1 MLTSDS
7 LGREKLRTADEGM
20 TAPVDVSPARR
31 FPSPRAGL
39 AKQRQSNHGRSKRRC
54 PGDRRVRLLVN
65 LFNRDDDPQ
74 GMAPRKLGSGRMAVR
89 PATFTL
95 ERANPPYRK
104 KNRACPRTGGASRGD
119 RHRRALLESGVQEQ
133 RRQERLQKIAEK
145 VSDPVYWPSNRVTT
159 LDAKFQLSTKWLPDQ
174 TTNGSA
180 NYKNGE
186 LKYKLNIRGYPKAL
200 EEAWRSEFNSSYFI
214 TIHLLDKDDFE
225 ITSLEIT
232 LDQLT
237 RTVNPKGDGIG
248 FSIQG
253 AEKMSLWTYRRIDDW
268 KISWNL

>member
-1 MLTSDS
+1 M
-7 LGREKLRTADEGM
+7 
-20 TAPVDVSPARR
+20 PRR
-31 FPSPRAGL
+31 PEN
-39 AKQRQSNHGRSKRRC
+39 Q
-54 PGDRRVRLLVN
+54 
-65 LFNRDDDPQ
+65 
-74 GMAPRKLGSGRMAVR
+74 APRQPPQPRRRPLRHGSPKTGFRTNGR
-89 PATFTL
+89 PAGDFHIG
-95 ERANPPYRK
+95 ESEPPVREEK
-104 KNRACPRTGGASRGD
+104 PRLPSHWWRFSRRSASAGTTGIRGFRSRGAKSGC
-119 RHRRALLESGVQEQ
+119 RRSPKG
-133 RRQERLQKIAEK
+133 ERFRVL
-145 VSDPVYWPSNRVTT
+145 PSNRVTT

-200 EEAWRSEFNSSYFI
+200 KEAWRSEFNSSYFI

-248 FSIQG
+248 FSMQG
-253 AEKMSLWTYRRIDDW
+253 AEKMSLRTYRRIDDW

>member
-1 MLTSDS
+1 M
-7 LGREKLRTADEGM
+7 
-20 TAPVDVSPARR
+20 PRR
-31 FPSPRAGL
+31 PES
-39 AKQRQSNHGRSKRRC
+39 Q
-54 PGDRRVRLLVN
+54 
-65 LFNRDDDPQ
+65 
-74 GMAPRKLGSGRMAVR
+74 APRQPPQPRRRPSRHGSPKTGFRTNGRPPSDFHIGESEPPVR
-89 PATFTL
+89 
-95 ERANPPYRK
+95 EEK
-104 KNRACPRTGGASRGD
+104 PRLPSHWWRFSRRSASAGTT
-119 RHRRALLESGVQEQ
+119 GVQEQ

-225 ITSLEIT
+225 ITSLESRST
-232 LDQLT
+232 
-237 RTVNPKGDGIG
+237 
-248 FSIQG
+248 S
-253 AEKMSLWTYRRIDDW
+253 
-268 KISWNL
+268 

>member
-1 MLTSDS
+1 
-7 LGREKLRTADEGM
+7 
-20 TAPVDVSPARR
+20 
-31 FPSPRAGL
+31 
-39 AKQRQSNHGRSKRRC
+39 
-54 PGDRRVRLLVN
+54 
-65 LFNRDDDPQ
+65 
-74 GMAPRKLGSGRMAVR
+74 MAPQKPGSGRMASHWR
-89 PATFTL
+89 
-95 ERANPPYRK
+95 ERT
-104 KNRACPRTGGASRGD
+104 PRTGRKTASALALV
-119 RHRRALLESGVQEQ
+119 ALLAAIGIGGYYWYQGVQEQ

-200 EEAWRSEFNSSYFI
+200 EEAWRSEFNSSCFI
-214 TIHLLDKDDFE
+214 TVHLLDKDDFE

>member
-1 MLTSDS
+1 
-7 LGREKLRTADEGM
+7 
-20 TAPVDVSPARR
+20 
-31 FPSPRAGL
+31 
-39 AKQRQSNHGRSKRRC
+39 
-54 PGDRRVRLLVN
+54 
-65 LFNRDDDPQ
+65 
-74 GMAPRKLGSGRMAVR
+74 MAPRKLGSGRMAVR

-95 ERANPPYRK
+95 ERAP
-104 KNRACPRTGGASRGD
+104 PRTGRQTAPALALV
-119 RHRRALLESGVQEQ
+119 ALLAAIGIGGYYWYQGVQEQ

-248 FSIQG
+248 FSMQG
-253 AEKMSLWTYRRIDDW
+253 VEKMSLRTYRRIDDW
-268 KISWNL
+268 KIGWNL

>member
-1 MLTSDS
+1 MSLPPVVSPHLVLALQNSVSRTMEGRNGDAPETGESGSSSTSSTETTALKAWLPENWVPDEWPS
-7 LGREKLRTADEGM
+7 GRRLSHWRERTPRTGRK
-20 TAPVDVSPARR
+20 TAPV
-31 FPSPRAGL
+31 L
-39 AKQRQSNHGRSKRRC
+39 A
-54 PGDRRVRLLVN
+54 LV
-65 LFNRDDDPQ
+65 
-74 GMAPRKLGSGRMAVR
+74 
-89 PATFTL
+89 
-95 ERANPPYRK
+95 
-104 KNRACPRTGGASRGD
+104 
-119 RHRRALLESGVQEQ
+119 ALLAAIGIGGYYWYQGVQEQ

-180 NYKNGE
+180 SYKNGE

-248 FSIQG
+248 FSMQG
-253 AEKMSLWTYRRIDDW
+253 AEKMSLRTYRRIDDW

>member
-1 MLTSDS
+1 M
-7 LGREKLRTADEGM
+7 
-20 TAPVDVSPARR
+20 
-31 FPSPRAGL
+31 
-39 AKQRQSNHGRSKRRC
+39 
-54 PGDRRVRLLVN
+54 
-65 LFNRDDDPQ
+65 
-74 GMAPRKLGSGRMAVR
+74 
-89 PATFTL
+89 
-95 ERANPPYRK
+95 
-104 KNRACPRTGGASRGD
+104 
-119 RHRRALLESGVQEQ
+119 ALLAAIGIGGYYWYQGVQEQ

-214 TIHLLDKDDFE
+214 TVHLLDKDDFE

-248 FSIQG
+248 FSMQG
-253 AEKMSLWTYRRIDDW
+253 AEKMSLRTYRRIDDW

>member
-1 MLTSDS
+1 MPTSDS

-74 GMAPRKLGSGRMAVR
+74 GMAPRKLGSRRMAVR

-95 ERANPPYRK
+95 ERAP
-104 KNRACPRTGGASRGD
+104 PRTGRKTAPALALV
-119 RHRRALLESGVQEQ
+119 ALLAAIGIGGYYWYQGVQEQ

-159 LDAKFQLSTKWLPDQ
+159 LDAKFQFSTKWLPDQ

-200 EEAWRSEFNSSYFI
+200 EEA
-214 TIHLLDKDDFE
+214 
-225 ITSLEIT
+225 
-232 LDQLT
+232 
-237 RTVNPKGDGIG
+237 
-248 FSIQG
+248 
-253 AEKMSLWTYRRIDDW
+253 
-268 KISWNL
+268 